1 MNCCEVIR
9 NIELVGCE
17 NDSDTWSASWSRWSA
32 IVLIARCA
40 FWILALI
47 RIWMKRRSM
56 LEGSWINTTFDLSFT
71 PHASKYS
78 PFCRSLP
85 LYTTFCSSTCNPV
98 SPLSTFFTSPV
109 ISFHVTSFS
118 HYTLLPLQLSSNQT
132 HLHMFPLR
140 HPILL
145 YSLIFVCIFWI
156 NNLLKLCFLT

>member
-1 MNCCEVIR
+1 
-9 NIELVGCE
+9 
-17 NDSDTWSASWSRWSA
+17 
-32 IVLIARCA
+32 VLIARCA

-71 PHASKYS
+71 PHASKNS

-85 LYTTFCSSTCNPV
+85 LYTTLCSSTCNPV

-118 HYTLLPLQLSSNQT
+118 HYTLTPIPLPSFSFYFFNYHHQI
-132 HLHMFPLR
+132 R
-140 HPILL
+140 PI
-145 YSLIFVCIFWI
+145 ST
-156 NNLLKLCFLT
+156 CFLPKHSPNIQYYHRL